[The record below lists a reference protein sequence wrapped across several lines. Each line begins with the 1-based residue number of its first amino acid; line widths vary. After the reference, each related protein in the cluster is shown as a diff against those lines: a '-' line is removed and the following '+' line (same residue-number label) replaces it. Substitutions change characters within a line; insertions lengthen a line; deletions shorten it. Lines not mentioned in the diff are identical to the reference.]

1 MTIEELIDIQEA
13 GSRARV
19 LGLKAHEN
27 PYLAAHRM
35 PTGDAGALQET
46 IISALGKEPC
56 MSMLGAALLHAG
68 ISQDIEELR
77 RQCLVV
83 KLSKTK
89 VEVSGRIANV

>member
-35 PTGDAGALQET
+35 PTGDAGALGDWLARQDAWKFGWEAENASREGRIVT
-46 IISALGKEPC
+46 HFKELIPIA
-56 MSMLGAALLHAG
+56 S
-68 ISQDIEELR
+68 R
-77 RQCLVV
+77 RQLD
-83 KLSKTK
+83 
-89 VEVSGRIANV
+89 A